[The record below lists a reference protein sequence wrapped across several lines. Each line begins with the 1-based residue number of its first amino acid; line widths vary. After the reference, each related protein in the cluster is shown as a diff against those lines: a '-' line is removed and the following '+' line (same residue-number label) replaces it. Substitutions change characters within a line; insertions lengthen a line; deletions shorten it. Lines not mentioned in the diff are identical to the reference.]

1 MFSLPLP
8 RTSFLDSRIR
18 LRGRVNRLLEHGMSV
33 SDSQLDPVAHVGRPG
48 TPLTARPE
56 TTDRDREA

>member
-1 MFSLPLP
+1 
-8 RTSFLDSRIR
+8 
-18 LRGRVNRLLEHGMSV
+18 MSV